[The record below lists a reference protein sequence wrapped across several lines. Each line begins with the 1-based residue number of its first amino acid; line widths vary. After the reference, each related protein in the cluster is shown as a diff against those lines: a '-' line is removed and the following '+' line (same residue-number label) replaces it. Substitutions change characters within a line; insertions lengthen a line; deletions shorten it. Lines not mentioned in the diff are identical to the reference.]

1 MATEAPRRAARE
13 VLAASLARRLA
24 AAVLAALL
32 SAGAAAA
39 QEGPDALKLY
49 LDGKYEEARRACLD
63 EIAAR
68 PDGLESYV
76 VLSWSLVSLE
86 RWADAENYA
95 KKGLAIRRDPRLV
108 EVLGEA
114 SFYLGKND
122 AALRGFQEYTTAV
135 PEGGRAGS
143 AFYYMGEIY
152 LRQARYAHADI
163 AFSTAV
169 QYSPGNARW
178 WTRLGWAREKASD
191 FDHAV
196 LAYKKALSISPRLQ
210 DALDGVDRCTAV
222 LR

>member
-1 MATEAPRRAARE
+1 METERPPRPAPSA
-13 VLAASLARRLA
+13 LAGGLARRLA
-24 AAVLAALL
+24 AAVLAAFL
-32 SAGAAAA
+32 AGGAAVA

-114 SFYLGKND
+114 SYYLGKND
-122 AALRGFQEYTTAV
+122 AALRDFQEYATAV
-135 PEGGRAGS
+135 PEGGRAGV

-152 LRQARYAHADI
+152 LRQVKFAHADI
-163 AFSTAV
+163 ALSTAV

-191 FDHAV
+191 YDHAV

-210 DALDGVDRCTAV
+210 DALDGVDRCSAV